1 MSLNWDTTKV
11 QYFQDNPEDLYV
23 TINKGTPDEYEDL
36 NAETKSLVFGS
47 MAVGIGNI
55 SISNASDWYAR
66 WKIYEKFDD
75 FYLYGYVKDGGVE
88 KVYLTPEILI
98 KHINLTTNVSLE
110 SNALWVNRYFKAPS
124 INSDD
129 AKPTKREIQSL
140 LNQYKK
146 EFESAL
152 EQMLTNNKKESMV

>member
-1 MSLNWDTTKV
+1 MTLNWDTTKV
-11 QYFQDNPEDLYV
+11 QYFKDNPDDLYTV
-23 TINKGTPDEYEDL
+23 INRGTPDEYEDL

-75 FYLYGYVKDGGVE
+75 FYLYGIVKDGEME

-98 KHINLTTNVSLE
+98 KHINLVTNVSLE

-124 INSDD
+124 INKDNE
-129 AKPTKREIQSL
+129 KPTKNQIQTL
-140 LNQYKK
+140 IKEYKK
-146 EFESAL
+146 EFESVL
-152 EQMLTNNKKESMV
+152 EQMLTNNKTESMV